1 MSVIK
6 DFMEKLMDDML
17 DRSILEE
24 NGKIIR
30 YCNGNDSTDF
40 DAKYNG
46 RCCEFKVRYDKAHEG
61 WTALSAWVNTNGYFK
76 ALIIRDPGNPREC
89 EEFEVFTGID
99 FAKLQDILGALFDF
113 RELWDQPVTPEDWA
127 IIADAEL

>member
-6 DFMEKLMDDML
+6 DFMNKLIDAKL
-17 DRSILEE
+17 DRSILED

-46 RCCEFKVRYDKAHEG
+46 RCCEFKVRYDKA
-61 WTALSAWVNTNGYFK
+61 T
-76 ALIIRDPGNPREC
+76 RDGQPCPHGSTP
-89 EEFEVFTGID
+89 T
-99 FAKLQDILGALFDF
+99 DIS
-113 RELWDQPVTPEDWA
+113 RP
-127 IIADAEL
+127 